1 MTPPTL
7 LQEAQQYLQ
16 ARELSAYT
24 AYKDSIDVIVS
35 AGADLLT
42 AWHDAADER
51 TSWLGTDIDAVIAAN
66 ATPCAHRISERAH
79 HAQHCCCCW
88 TISTYIRLTTPK
100 ENTDDD

>member
-1 MTPPTL
+1 MTPTTP
-7 LQEAQQYLQ
+7 LQEAQAYLQ

-35 AGADLLT
+35 AGADQLT
-42 AWHDAADER
+42 AWHDAADQR
-51 TSWLGTDIDAVIAAN
+51 TAWLGTNNDAVTAAN

-88 TISTYIRLTTPK
+88 TISTYVRLSEPK
-100 ENTDDD
+100 ESE